1 VLDRAGQRN
10 LTAMRDELLE
20 LMEDMYVALRADTDT
35 FGIDGEAFFARMI
48 NDIET
53 KITRL
58 DLRDGDHEEGWA
70 HDRDEDELIAR
81 LEADGVSGT
90 QEGAV
95 RSDEK

>member
-1 VLDRAGQRN
+1 
-10 LTAMRDELLE
+10 
-20 LMEDMYVALRADTDT
+20 
-35 FGIDGEAFFARMI
+35 MI